1 MILAAGSR
9 MKLGLAHSWIVGD
22 RAADIATGRAA
33 HLAGGILI
41 SPRADDPDRQA
52 ARGLAAPDFIVEI
65 SASLEAAVS
74 LLLAQG
80 RLRGEARGAG

>member
-1 MILAAGSR
+1 
-9 MKLGLAHSWIVGD
+9 LAHSWIVGD

-33 HLAGGILI
+33 HLAGGILL
-41 SPRADDPDRQA
+41 SPPADDPDRQA
-52 ARGLAAPDFIVEI
+52 ARGLATPDFVVEI

-80 RLRGEARGAG
+80 RLRAETHGAG